1 MSTGISQVANVSA
14 KNSISSLVGA
24 AGGTPANNDKSRKT
38 IAQNFDSFLGLL
50 TTQLKN
56 QNPLEPL
63 DANAFTQQ
71 LVQFSGVEQQLK
83 TNDLLAS
90 LATGGG
96 LGGGKGASTKLNAA
110 TAASLIGVKVSAN
123 AATTRLSDD
132 GNGAGNALFPVT
144 VQANYSNYEVTITN
158 DKGQEVYKAPWIP
171 AGNGEQAFAWNGR
184 RTNGTAVPTDV
195 PYTISVVGQTANGLK
210 SRMSTERSGTV
221 TAVDLSGAEE
231 MVQFGGYSLPLSQI
245 KKVSIPGV

>member
-1 MSTGISQVANVSA
+1 MSTGISQIANVSA
-14 KNSISSLVGA
+14 KNSVSSLVGA
-24 AGGTPANNDKSRKT
+24 ASGTPASNDKSRKT

-90 LATGGG
+90 LATNGA
-96 LGGGKGASTKLNAA
+96 LGGANGASTRLNAA
-110 TAASLIGVKVSAN
+110 SAASLIGVKVSAN
-123 AATTRLSDD
+123 AATTRLST
-132 GNGAGNALFPVT
+132 NAAGESNATFPVT
-144 VQANYSNYEVTITN
+144 VQANYGNYQVSITN
-158 DKGQEVYKAPWIP
+158 DKGEEVYKTPWAPT
-171 AGNGEQAFAWNGR
+171 ATGEQSFAWNGVR
-184 RTNGTAVPTDV
+184 NNGIAVPKDGT
-195 PYTISVVGQTANGLK
+195 YTISVVGETAGGLK
-210 SRMSTERSGTV
+210 SRMSTDRSGIV
-221 TAVDLSGAEE
+221 TAVDLSGSEE

-245 KKVSIPGV
+245 KKVSVAGI